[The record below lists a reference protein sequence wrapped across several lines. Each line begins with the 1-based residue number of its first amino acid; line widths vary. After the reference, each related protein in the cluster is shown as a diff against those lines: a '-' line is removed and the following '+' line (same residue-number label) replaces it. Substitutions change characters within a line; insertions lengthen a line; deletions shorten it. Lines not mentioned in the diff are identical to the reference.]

1 MRWGRRRPCAAMTTD
16 IEDTLRSASEAV
28 LSVVLPVVELATS
41 LLRAGWPVFVG
52 VGLAVAVGVT
62 VFSAVFSVEA
72 RHKRRLRRWKAGYKR
87 ADRRR
92 LRQLRK
98 QNREGGPC

>member
-1 MRWGRRRPCAAMTTD
+1 MSTE
-16 IEDTLRSASEAV
+16 IEDALRSASEAV

-52 VGLAVAVGVT
+52 IGLAVAVGVT

-72 RHKRRLRRWKAGYKR
+72 RYRR
-87 ADRRR
+87 ADKRR
-92 LRQLRK
+92 LRQLSK